1 MKRFFLLLLCTV
13 SVAALA
19 GQATAA
25 TQGNSIASS
34 NPIANEVVAVAP
46 TQIQMVFQNPITA
59 DDVAQMGLSLACDK
73 ALVSLGPP
81 QLASDS
87 LSVTAPLT
95 QIPPNGKCNVSWAL
109 PDGSKG
115 TFSFRTEIAAAA
127 TTTTL
132 GSNGEVPTTIVATQ
146 TPADTV
152 ATPPAR
158 LGGPIGL
165 LRLLSYLLVSALV
178 GGLLFML
185 LVWPEGSHNPT
196 AIRYIRLSG
205 IGAVLSLLLLVV
217 FTTAKV
223 TNSGIVSSM
232 NPTEWFELLNT
243 AQGRALFIRF
253 ILAIFV
259 AVLALNPERVI
270 DPEFQVPNLMA
281 ISVLVMSYGFDR
293 TGGRI
298 YIFGVI
304 VAIVHMAFV
313 IMWTGGVLLVSRVIL
328 SKPGAD
334 DLLDALRGWSRLATT
349 LTAGVVITG
358 FIQVGRLDGWS
369 LINSGHGRL
378 LLLKIVAIVFLIFVE
393 LALRKFIMQRLS
405 KVTALSMRAILTMR
419 KAATIQMSATVV
431 ILGMSSWLISMRPPN
446 VVPQQTKKQSIY
458 AINRDLIGDDGFHVT
473 LSITPGDVGNNQAL
487 IELFTPKRIQNFT
500 IKFIPLN
507 PEANGYV
514 LYVPITRPGGALIG
528 ADLGLN
534 LKSPGEWKVE
544 LTGATTT
551 GELKPLT
558 TSIII
563 ADGVTVTTEPSGVT
577 TSTISATTTTT
588 TTVVVATG

>member
-1 MKRFFLLLLCTV
+1 MKRFFLLLLCTLG
-13 SVAALA
+13 VAAFA
-19 GQATAA
+19 GHATAA
-25 TQGNSIASS
+25 TTGNSVASS

-46 TQIQMVFQNPITA
+46 TQIQMVFQNAVTA
-59 DDVAQMGLSLACDK
+59 DDVARMGLSLACDK
-73 ALVSLGPP
+73 ALVSLGPA
-81 QLASDS
+81 QLATDGV
-87 LSVTAPLT
+87 SVTAPLT

-115 TFSFRTEIAAAA
+115 TFSFRTEIAAAV

-132 GSNGEVPTTIVATQ
+132 GPDGEVPI
-146 TPADTV
+146 TV
-152 ATPPAR
+152 APVTTPTDAVTTPPAR

-165 LRLLSYLLVSALV
+165 LRLVGYLFVSALV

-185 LVWPEGSHNPT
+185 LVWPEGSHNAT

-205 IGAVLSLLLLVV
+205 IGAVLTQLSLVV
-217 FTTAKV
+217 FTTAQV
-223 TNSGIVSSM
+223 TNTGIVSSL
-232 NPTEWFELLNT
+232 NPTDWFELFNT
-243 AQGRALFIRF
+243 SQGRTLFLRF
-253 ILAIFV
+253 LVVIVI

-270 DPEFQVPNLMA
+270 DPEFQVPSLIMIA
-281 ISVLVMSYGFDR
+281 VLIATYGFDR
-293 TGGRI
+293 AGGRL
-298 YIFGVI
+298 YIVGVI
-304 VAIVHMAFV
+304 IAIVHMALV
-313 IMWTGGVLLVSRVIL
+313 IAWTGGVFMISRVIL
-328 SKPGAD
+328 SKSGD
-334 DLLDALRGWSRLATT
+334 EDLLDALRSWSRLATT
-349 LTAGVVITG
+349 LTVGIIGTG
-358 FIQVGRLDGWS
+358 LFQVGRLDGWS

-378 LLLKIVAIVFLIFVE
+378 LLLKIIAVIFLIFVE

-431 ILGMSSWLISMRPPN
+431 ILAMSSWLISMRPPN
-446 VVPQQTKKQSIY
+446 VVPQQAQKQSAY

-487 IELFTPKRIQNFT
+487 IELFAPKRIQNFT
-500 IKFIPLN
+500 IKFIPSN
-507 PEANGYV
+507 PVANGYV

-551 GELKPLT
+551 GELTPLT
-558 TSIII
+558 TTFII
-563 ADGVTVTTEPSGVT
+563 ADGITVTTEPTGQT
-577 TSTISATTTTT
+577 MDGPTSSTTT
-588 TTVVVATG
+588 TTVAATG

>member
-1 MKRFFLLLLCTV
+1 MKRFILLLLCTFG
-13 SVAALA
+13 VAALA
-19 GQATAA
+19 GEATAA
-25 TQGNSIASS
+25 TQSNSVVSS
-34 NPIANEVVAVAP
+34 NPIANEAVTVAP
-46 TQIQMVFQNPITA
+46 TQIQMVFQNPLTA
-59 DDVAQMGLSLACDK
+59 DDVAQMGLSLACEK

-81 QLASDS
+81 QLATDGV
-87 LSVTAPLT
+87 SVTAPLT
-95 QIPPNGKCNVSWAL
+95 QIPPNGRCNVSWAL

-115 TFSFRTEIAAAA
+115 TFSFLTEIAAAI

-132 GSNGEVPTTIVATQ
+132 GPDGEVPTTIATTQ
-146 TPADTV
+146 TPVDEI
-152 ATPPAR
+152 ATKPAR

-185 LVWPEGSHNPT
+185 LVWPEGSHNQT

-217 FTTAKV
+217 FTTAQI
-223 TNSGIVSSM
+223 TNSGIISSL
-232 NPTEWFELLNT
+232 NPTDWFELLNT
-243 AQGRALFIRF
+243 AQGRGLFIRF
-253 ILAIFV
+253 LVTIAV
-259 AVLALNPERVI
+259 AALALNPERVI
-270 DPEFQVPNLMA
+270 DPEFQVPSLVA
-281 ISVLVMSYGFDR
+281 IAVLIISYGFDR
-293 TGGRI
+293 AGGRL
-298 YIFGVI
+298 YALGVV

-313 IMWTGGVLLVSRVIL
+313 IAWTGGVLLVSRVIL
-328 SKPGAD
+328 SKPGAE

-378 LLLKIVAIVFLIFVE
+378 LLTKIAAVLFLIFIE
-393 LALRKFIMQRLS
+393 FALRNFIQQRLS
-405 KVTALSMRAILTMR
+405 KMTALSMSAILTMR
-419 KAATIQMSATVV
+419 KAATFQMSATVV

-446 VVPQQTKKQSIY
+446 VVPQQAKEQSAY

-473 LSITPGDVGNNQAL
+473 LSITPGNVGNNQAL

-500 IKFIPLN
+500 IKFIPSN
-507 PEANGYV
+507 PTASGYQI
-514 LYVPITRPGGALIG
+514 YVPITRPGGALIG
-528 ADLGLN
+528 TDLGLN

-551 GELKPLT
+551 GELSPLT

-563 ADGVTVTTEPSGVT
+563 ADGITVTTEPSGVT
-577 TSTISATTTTT
+577 TSTISDVAATTTTT
-588 TTVVVATG
+588 VAATG